1 MVTPIILDVD
11 TGLDDALALLYAAA
25 SPGLSLLGVTCVAG
39 NVGLEHVVP
48 NTLGVLGASGIAPVP
63 VAAGADRPLSG
74 PIVRADE
81 VHGTDGLGGVALP
94 SPWSL
99 DPRSAI
105 DLLSDLILGHSS
117 PVHLVAV
124 GPLTNVARLI
134 TERPE
139 VAARLA
145 SIFVMGGSAFVG
157 GNVTAAAEFNFA
169 ADPEAAHIVVASGL
183 PVTLYGLDVF
193 NPVAVSEVLVD
204 SLADSVLPS
213 ARLAADVMRASC
225 ALWSC
230 DEAPLGDAGAVIC
243 FEHAHLLTSS
253 PYLAAVECAGDH
265 TRGQLV
271 VERRLEAYRRTNALD
286 GGTVLVGESIDAVGV
301 AEHFVRTLS
310 SVDLPSNGSRK
321 L

>member
-1 MVTPIILDVD
+1 
-11 TGLDDALALLYAAA
+11 
-25 SPGLSLLGVTCVAG
+25 
-39 NVGLEHVVP
+39 VVP
-48 NTLGVLGASGIAPVP
+48 NTLGVLGESGAAPVP

-74 PIVRADE
+74 PVVRADE
-81 VHGTDGLGGVALP
+81 VHGTDGLGGVVLP
-94 SPWSL
+94 SPWLL

-105 DLLSDLILGHSS
+105 DLLTDLIEGHSE
-117 PVHLVAV
+117 PVHLIAV

-193 NPVAVSEVLVD
+193 NPVTVAGTVVD
-204 SLADSVLPS
+204 SLADSASPA

-230 DEAPLGDAGAVIC
+230 DDAPLGDAGAVIC
-243 FEHAHLLTSS
+243 FEHSEFLTCS

-271 VERRLEAYRRTNALD
+271 IERRPEAYRRTYALD
-286 GGTVLVGESIDAVGV
+286 GGMVSLGESIDAAGV
-301 AEHFVRTLS
+301 AQHFVQTLLS
-310 SVDLPSNGSRK
+310 SGLPSVGSRK

>member
-1 MVTPIILDVD
+1 MTVPIILDVD
-11 TGLDDALALLYAAA
+11 TGLDDALALLYAVA
-25 SPGLSLLGVTCVAG
+25 SPGLDLLGVTCVAG

-48 NTLGVLGASGIAPVP
+48 NTLGVLGASGAVPVP

-81 VHGTDGLGGVALP
+81 VHGTDGLGGVVLRE
-94 SPWSL
+94 PWAL

-105 DLLSDLILGHSS
+105 DLLTDVIVGHPE
-117 PVHLVAV
+117 PVHLIAV
-124 GPLTNVARLI
+124 GPLTNVARLL
-134 TERPE
+134 TERRG
-139 VAARLA
+139 VAAQLA
-145 SIFVMGGSAFVG
+145 SIFVMGGSAFAG

-169 ADPEAAHIVVASGL
+169 ADPEAAHIVVTSGL

-193 NPVAVSEVLVD
+193 NPVVVADASVD

-213 ARLAADVMRASC
+213 ARLAAEVMRASC

-243 FEHAHLLTSS
+243 FEHGVFLERS

-271 VERRLEAYRRTNALD
+271 VERRPEASRRTNALD
-286 GGTVLVGESIDAVGV
+286 GGTVLLGESIDAVGV
-301 AEHFVRTLS
+301 AEHFVQTL
-310 SVDLPSNGSRK
+310 LSRSRH

>member
-1 MVTPIILDVD
+1 MAIPIILDVD

-39 NVGLEHVVP
+39 NVGLEYVVP
-48 NTLGVLGASGIAPVP
+48 NTLGVLAATGISPVP
-63 VAAGADRPLSG
+63 VAAGADRPMNG

-81 VHGTDGLGGVALP
+81 VHGTDGLGGVVLP
-94 SPWSL
+94 SPWTL
-99 DPRSAI
+99 DPRPAI
-105 DLLSDLILGHSS
+105 DLLTDLIEGHSE
-117 PVHLVAV
+117 PVHLIAV

-139 VAARLA
+139 TAARLA

-193 NPVAVSEVLVD
+193 NPVVVSDDAVGL
-204 SLADSVLPS
+204 LAVTPV
-213 ARLAADVMRASC
+213 AGAELAAAVMRASC

-243 FEHAHLLTSS
+243 FEHSQFLTCE
-253 PYLAAVECAGDH
+253 PYLVAVECDGRH

-271 VERRLEAYRRTNALD
+271 VERRPEAYRRTNALD
-286 GGTVLVGESIDAVGV
+286 GGTVSLGVAINAVGV
-301 AEHFVRTLS
+301 AEHFVRTVS
-310 SVDLPSNGSRK
+310 SAGSRV

>member
-1 MVTPIILDVD
+1 MAIPIILDVD

-25 SPGLSLLGVTCVAG
+25 SPGLDLLGVTCVAG
-39 NVGLEHVVP
+39 NVGLEYVVP
-48 NTLGVLGASGIAPVP
+48 NTLGVLAASGIAPVP

-74 PIVRADE
+74 PVVRADD
-81 VHGTDGLGGVALP
+81 VHGFDGLGGVALP
-94 SPWSL
+94 TPWSL
-99 DPRSAI
+99 DSRSAI
-105 DLLSDLILGHSS
+105 DLLSDLIGDHEE
-117 PVHLVAV
+117 PVHLLAL

-139 VAARLA
+139 VAARVA

-193 NPVAVSEVLVD
+193 TPVVVSDEFVG
-204 SLADSVLPS
+204 SLADSALPS
-213 ARLAADVMRASC
+213 ARLAAEVMRASC

-230 DEAPLGDAGAVIC
+230 EEAPLGDAGAVIC
-243 FEHAHLLTSS
+243 FEHAHFLACS

-271 VERRLEAYRRTNALD
+271 VERRPAAYRRTNALA
-286 GGTVLVGESIDAVGV
+286 GGTVLLGESINAGGV
-301 AEHFVRTLS
+301 AEHFVQTLAS
-310 SVDLPSNGSRK
+310 APGGTL
-321 L
+321 